1 MKLMKRPNKLEH
13 LLLASC
19 SCLIFVSKARA
30 NPRNVLQLD
39 RLHPTRK
46 YSTAL
51 AEDKRSSLF
60 DVLVSG
66 EEKKRFYD
74 LESC

>member
-1 MKLMKRPNKLEH
+1 MTSVRNLMNLMKRPNKLEH

-19 SCLIFVSKARA
+19 PCLIFVSKAGA

-46 YSTAL
+46 YLTTLSK
-51 AEDKRSSLF
+51 DKWSSLF
-60 DVLVSG
+60 DVFVSG
-66 EEKKRFYD
+66 EDK
-74 LESC
+74 